1 MCDQRKTLE
10 DASNIWY
17 LTISEWQEG
26 ASYALSEE
34 EGVEAQGYSLVD
46 RKSSTRSR
54 FKTSI
59 FEESKKKRK
68 TTVAGHNGPGG
79 KVNMLR

>member
-1 MCDQRKTLE
+1 M
-10 DASNIWY
+10 
-17 LTISEWQEG
+17 TISEWQEG

-59 FEESKKKRK
+59 FEESKKKKKDNSSWTQWPRRK
-68 TTVAGHNGPGG
+68 GEHVEVRYKSCN
-79 KVNMLR
+79 VREFE